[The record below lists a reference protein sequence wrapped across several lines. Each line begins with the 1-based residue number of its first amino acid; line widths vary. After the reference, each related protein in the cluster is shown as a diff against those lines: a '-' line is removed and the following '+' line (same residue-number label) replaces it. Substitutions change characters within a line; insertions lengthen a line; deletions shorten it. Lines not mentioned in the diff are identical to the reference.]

1 MCAGSCCCGL
11 QGEGLMPG
19 PGQVHP
25 GAGHH
30 EPSPTLCQGRK
41 ESQQLRLVL
50 SLDLELD
57 LPYYMELT
65 AKPYI

>member
-50 SLDLELD
+50 SHSCH
-57 LPYYMELT
+57 
-65 AKPYI
+65 